1 MVHRYS
7 FSRSTC
13 SMTAHNFKNQKEHC
27 QQYNHKPKLSR
38 WVFYHLRWSK
48 ADKGLLFCQCTL
60 MWREPNVYIFKGSA
74 GSPVIEDSNLF
85 QAITSLN
92 FLTLKATIISA
103 TRVIESS
110 GDILLGAKQCEV
122 REHVPRSEFRGFPCT
137 LLLQKFSSNIPGL
150 WNPGPPRR
158 AYFPPH
164 RCTSSNHRE
173 QVNEIMLLA
182 FSRDSSRPGRKTT
195 IWQIWQSSPNAVD

>member
-1 MVHRYS
+1 MHPWKSCRKS
-7 FSRSTC
+7 ITQARC
-13 SMTAHNFKNQKEHC
+13 HCGRKNNQERLAC
-27 QQYNHKPKLSR
+27 IVQRNIRRINVILPVMFLEGSP
-38 WVFYHLRWSK
+38 S
-48 ADKGLLFCQCTL
+48 GLL
-60 MWREPNVYIFKGSA
+60 KSG
-74 GSPVIEDSNLF
+74 
-85 QAITSLN
+85 
-92 FLTLKATIISA
+92 ISA